1 MKITSLKFFSP
12 KENSKP
18 VVEKKVSKPTILK
31 GYISPAGKLVFPDK
45 TVDKL
50 GFDPSNTHFKIGSQA
65 GKRKLS
71 SLYLVPATSDE
82 SDVFKMTKAAKS
94 YSIPL
99 GIILNS
105 GGVDYATTKYSFIIN
120 SFEYEGVTAYELQL
134 VKDQGSKQS
143 AEKPAYTGKPRGRK
157 PKVKDGE

>member
-1 MKITSLKFFSP
+1 MKLTSLKFFSP

-31 GYISPAGKLVFPDK
+31 GYISTAGKLVFPDK

-71 SLYLVPATSDE
+71 ALYLVPASSDDV
-82 SDVFKMTKAAKS
+82 DVFKMTKAAKS

-99 GIILNS
+99 GVILNS
-105 GGVDYATTKYSFIIN
+105 GGVDYATTKYNFIIN

-134 VKDQGSKQS
+134 VKDQGAKES